1 MTYHGVNHDGQ
12 PCRIDLLPMT
22 GEEETMAMRIVR
34 GLEQKNLKQAHL
46 ARILGVARATVNQWC
61 LGTSEPRPRAL
72 IAIAELLFDG
82 DVLYLVHGSAR
93 EPDGG
98 FPQLPPR
105 RPASPRSPSDTG
117 SPVSRRRRI

>member
-1 MTYHGVNHDGQ
+1 MTNPRVNHDGQ
-12 PCRIDLLPMT
+12 VCWVDLLPVA
-22 GEEETMAMRIVR
+22 GEEETMAVRILR
-34 GLEQKNLKQAHL
+34 GLEAKNLNQAQL
-46 ARILGVARATVNQWC
+46 ARVLGVARATVNQWC

-82 DVLYLVHGSAR
+82 DVHYLVHGAGR

-105 RPASPRSPSDTG
+105 RPVSPRSLSDTG
-117 SPVSRRRRI
+117 SPISRRRRI